1 MNRDVLKQI
10 IIDQKEM
17 YLGNPLISRDYDL
30 EENVN
35 YCFVGI
41 RRTGKSYMMYQQIHD
56 LMNDGISSSQIVY
69 VNFEDERLLEISVD
83 DLNTILELGIEFS
96 GSKGKP
102 YLFLDEIQNVDGW
115 EKFVR
120 RVADMKYRINITGSN
135 SKMLSKE
142 IASTLGG
149 RFMIVNVFPYSFKEY
164 LSAKHIENVR
174 LDQIGTKKRADIVS
188 QYEQYVTYGTFPEL
202 VDIKNKRPFLN
213 NIYQTVYLQ
222 DIITRNKIT
231 NDFAVRLILKKIAES
246 VTKALSFNRLT
257 NIVKSAG
264 ISIGKQTVINYVGHM
279 LDSYLIFSLQNYASK
294 KTSPKY
300 YFMDTGLLGLMLLDC
315 RTAQLEN
322 LVAVELIRRYGF
334 ENVYFFENNSEV
346 DFYVPSENLAIQVS
360 MQVLD
365 DVDTLERETK
375 AFVKLNQF
383 IPDTKCLLVTNSEET
398 KLNCDGIKI
407 DVVPAWKWLLD

>member
-334 ENVYFFENNSEV
+334 ENVYFFEKNIEV

-360 MQVLD
+360 MQVLE

>member
-1 MNRDVLKQI
+1 MNRDILKQI

-17 YLGNPLISRDYDL
+17 YLDNLLISRDYDL

-164 LSAKHIENVR
+164 LSANHIENVR

-202 VDIKNKRPFLN
+202 VDIKNKRPFLKRHH
-213 NIYQTVYLQ
+213 QQVWV
-222 DIITRNKIT
+222 DINQ
-231 NDFAVRLILKKIAES
+231 
-246 VTKALSFNRLT
+246 
-257 NIVKSAG
+257 IV
-264 ISIGKQTVINYVGHM
+264 
-279 LDSYLIFSLQNYASK
+279 
-294 KTSPKY
+294 
-300 YFMDTGLLGLMLLDC
+300 
-315 RTAQLEN
+315 
-322 LVAVELIRRYGF
+322 
-334 ENVYFFENNSEV
+334 
-346 DFYVPSENLAIQVS
+346 
-360 MQVLD
+360 
-365 DVDTLERETK
+365 
-375 AFVKLNQF
+375 
-383 IPDTKCLLVTNSEET
+383 
-398 KLNCDGIKI
+398 
-407 DVVPAWKWLLD
+407 